1 MSVPVPHPPSS
12 ESPLPA
18 CVSPCVFASPPP
30 APVSTPSSLSSHG
43 LFEYF
48 LPNILWFPESSAPP
62 LPSPLLHP
70 GPLSNGW
77 GARRFSWARG
87 LPDDL
92 PSSAPPAPS
101 DPRACELHP
110 LPSCPSLTC
119 ASFLHRSGDTR
130 GRGAS
135 PLSPRLAPA
144 LSAHPPWALSGLWG
158 KRCFV
163 ALGAQDTG
171 PLPSPRLPQ
180 RAFSCQVPFWPF
192 VREHG
197 PGSKALGYL
206 PSAEAPVT
214 GLLCPAFAPA
224 SPTRGPHLPVWPG
237 RAAGAADTLPTHLT
251 PASSPR

>member
-18 CVSPCVFASPPP
+18 CVSPCVFASPPL

-48 LPNILWFPESSAPP
+48 LPNILWLPVSSAPP
-62 LPSPLLHP
+62 SRLLSSTLAPCRMAGGPDGSVWTEAFLMTCLPQHPRLPLT
-70 GPLSNGW
+70 
-77 GARRFSWARG
+77 
-87 LPDDL
+87 
-92 PSSAPPAPS
+92 PAPVTCI
-101 DPRACELHP
+101 RCR
-110 LPSCPSLTC
+110 LPPGLTC
-119 ASFLHRSGDTR
+119 VSFLHRSGDTR

-135 PLSPRLAPA
+135 PLSPQLAPA

-197 PGSKALGYL
+197 PGSKARGYL
-206 PSAEAPVT
+206 PSAEAPVM
-214 GLLCPAFAPA
+214 GLLCPAFAPL
-224 SPTRGPHLPVWPG
+224 SSTTGPRLPVWPR
-237 RAAGAADTLPTHLT
+237 RAAGASDTLPTHLT
-251 PASSPR
+251 PASSPH